1 MVESISD
8 NLILLPIFDSILSEA
23 TKITSG
29 SINMDNTDVSC
40 KCSPSELIEK
50 ESAAN
55 ILKIKWKR
63 LVSKG
68 ETCWR
73 CGSTGEALRKAV
85 STLKQSLTPLEIE
98 VILEKEELSATEF
111 KKDPLQSNRIW
122 INNRLLED
130 WIEGKV
136 RHSPCCDV
144 CSPHDCRTVEVEGQI
159 YETIPAEII
168 IKAGLAAASQLVSP
182 GTSKSCCG
190 DV

>member
-1 MVESISD
+1 
-8 NLILLPIFDSILSEA
+8 
-23 TKITSG
+23 
-29 SINMDNTDVSC
+29 MDNSNVSC
-40 KCSPSELIEK
+40 KCSPSERIEK

-63 LVSKG
+63 LISKG
-68 ETCWR
+68 ETCRR
-73 CGSTGEALRKAV
+73 CGSTEQGLRKAV
-85 STLKQSLTPLEIE
+85 STLKKSLTPLGIE

-122 INNRLLED
+122 INNQSLED
-130 WIEGKV
+130 WIEGRV
-136 RHSPCCDV
+136 GHCPCCDV

-168 IKAGLAAASQLVSP
+168 IKAGLLAASQLVSP
-182 GTSKSCCG
+182 QTSKSCCG